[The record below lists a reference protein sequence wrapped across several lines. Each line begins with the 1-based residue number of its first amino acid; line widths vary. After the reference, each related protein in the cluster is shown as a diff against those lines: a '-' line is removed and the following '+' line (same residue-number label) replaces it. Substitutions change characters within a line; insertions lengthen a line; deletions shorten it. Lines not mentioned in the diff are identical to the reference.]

1 MAYCNKLIGTLLG
14 LATLLAACQ
23 PGEVTQVD
31 PSDINADAP
40 DVPQVNRTTLT
51 VHAAVDSVDR
61 ALADSL
67 GWRDGIPGAE
77 INILRNG
84 TADWS
89 TVLTDS
95 SGTFRFTNMIPG
107 LYRVYGAR
115 TLTDGEAARLG
126 GVVRAF
132 GDGRTISVSVEEE
145 TTLELS
151 MIADRPRS
159 LVISEIGNG
168 APVPWETGG
177 TGYQLAYY
185 FEIYNNS
192 DKMMYLDG
200 MLFGMANLFIAG
212 RTLGSECSESQ
223 AVRTDPEG
231 IHALGFLR
239 FPGSGMEH
247 PIGPGE
253 TRTVAVAAIDH
264 RPIHPTLIDMS
275 DADFEMGLSGGAN
288 NPSVPD
294 MINVGQPTRFLPR
307 WLLGTRHVYF
317 LSLPLDVAS
326 LPVGFRDNTGRE
338 RLRVPKDK
346 LIDVIALRSI
356 RVPDNAVFPPCIPI
370 VARSFNRYEGGFL
383 NISFDTD
390 PTFPS
395 TRSLQRRVLRIG
407 PGGRK
412 ILYNT
417 RTSAVDFF
425 RGVVPR
431 TWRTL
436 P

>member
-1 MAYCNKLIGTLLG
+1 MAYCNKRIGTLLG
-14 LATLLAACQ
+14 LTTLLTGCQ
-23 PGEVTQVD
+23 PGEVTQID
-31 PSDINADAP
+31 PNETNPDI
-40 DVPQVNRTTLT
+40 PQVNRTTLT

-84 TADWS
+84 TAEWI

-95 SGTFRFTNMIPG
+95 SGTASVGKLGAG

-115 TLTDGEAARLG
+115 TLTDGEAGRVG

-132 GDGRTISVSVEEE
+132 GDGRTISVEEE

-151 MIADRPRS
+151 MVADRPRS

-177 TGYQLAYY
+177 TTYSKGRY

-192 DKMMYLDG
+192 NKMMYLDG
-200 MLFGMANLFIAG
+200 MLFGVSGAVWATRSKVIA
-212 RTLGSECSESQ
+212 CSESQ
-223 AVRTDPEG
+223 TPRTDPEG
-231 IHALGFLR
+231 IHAAEVLR
-239 FPGSGMEH
+239 FPGSGMEY

-253 TRTVAVAAIDH
+253 TRTMAVAAIDH

-275 DADFEMGLSGGAN
+275 DADFEMGLSGSAN
-288 NPSVPD
+288 NPAVPD
-294 MINVGQPTRFLPR
+294 MIKLSFPNQFLVGS
-307 WLLGTRHVYF
+307 LLGTRYVHF
-317 LSLPLDVAS
+317 LSRPLDVEN
-326 LPVGFRDNTGRE
+326 LPVSWRDAFNGRQYV
-338 RLRVPKDK
+338 LIPKDN
-346 LIDVIALRSI
+346 LIDVVALKLI
-356 RVPDNAVFPPCIPI
+356 WAVKDPEFPPCVPM
-370 VARSFNRYEGGFL
+370 VQRGFNRYEGGFL
-383 NISFDTD
+383 NIALDSD
-390 PTFPS
+390 PTFRS

-407 PGGRK
+407 VDGRK

-417 RTSAVDFF
+417 RTTAVDFF

-431 TWRTL
+431 TWRRI